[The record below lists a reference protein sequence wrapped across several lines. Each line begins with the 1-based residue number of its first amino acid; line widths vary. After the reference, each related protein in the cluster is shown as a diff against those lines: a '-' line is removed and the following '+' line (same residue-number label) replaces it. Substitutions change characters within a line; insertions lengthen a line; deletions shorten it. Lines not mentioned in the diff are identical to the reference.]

1 MAKTLVIYHA
11 NCLDGFGA
19 AVSAYKHFSAKGIE
33 TDYFAAKHGHEPPDC
48 SGRDVYIVDFSY
60 RRATLKQI
68 CEVAEKV
75 TILDHHITAQDDLTG
90 LSDEH
95 DNITVVFDMDRS
107 GAVITWEYFHHSPT
121 PQLLLHVQDRD
132 LWQFKI
138 DGSDE
143 INTALMSHPFTFEL
157 WVSLI
162 DEPQQLAQLRIEGKT
177 LNRFRRQ
184 LVDQYK
190 MRAVQGTI
198 AGYQV
203 PVVNAPHVIISD
215 LLGELAEGHPFSA
228 GYQDMGTRRSWSLR
242 SRKEGGVDVAKVA
255 ELFGGGGHR
264 NAAGFSTDL
273 PKDLLQLDP
282 E

>member
-19 AVSAYKHFSAKGIE
+19 AVAAHKHFSRLGIE
-33 TDYFAAKHGHEPPDC
+33 ADYYAAKHGHEPPEC
-48 SGRDVYIVDFSY
+48 SSRDVYIVDFSY
-60 RRATLKQI
+60 RRAVLKQI
-68 CEVAEKV
+68 CEVADRV
-75 TILDHHITAQDDLTG
+75 TILDHHITAQDDLKG
-90 LSDEH
+90 LSGEH

-107 GAVITWEYFHHSPT
+107 GAVIAWEHFHHSPT

-132 LWQFKI
+132 LWQFKL

-157 WVSLI
+157 WSSLI
-162 DEPQQLAQLRIEGKT
+162 DDPQQLTQLRIEGKT

-190 MRAVQGTI
+190 LRAVQGTI

-242 SRKEGGVDVAKVA
+242 SSKQGGVDVAKVA
-255 ELFGGGGHR
+255 EQFGGGGHR

-273 PKDLLQLDP
+273 PGDLLRLEP
-282 E
+282 

>member
-19 AVSAYKHFSAKGIE
+19 AVAAQRYFSARGIE
-33 TDYFAAKHGHEPPDC
+33 ADYYAAKHGHEPPDC
-48 SGRDVYIVDFSY
+48 SGREVYIVDFSY
-60 RRATLKQI
+60 RRDILKQI
-68 CEVAEKV
+68 CNVADEV
-75 TILDHHITAQDDLTG
+75 TILDHHVTARDDLDG
-90 LSDEH
+90 LADEFL
-95 DNITVVFDMDRS
+95 NLTVVFDMERS
-107 GAVITWEYFHHSPT
+107 GAVITWEHLHTAPV

-132 LWQFKI
+132 LWRFKL

-143 INTALMSHPFTFEL
+143 INTALMSHPFTFDL
-157 WVSLI
+157 WQALI
-162 DEPQQLAQLRIEGKT
+162 DDPQRLAQLRNEGQT

-190 MRAVQGTI
+190 MRAVQGTV

-215 LLGELAEGHPFSA
+215 LLGELAEGHPFAA

-255 ELFGGGGHR
+255 EQFGGGGHR

-273 PKDLLQLDP
+273 PADLLRVDP
-282 E
+282 K

>member
-19 AVSAYKHFSAKGIE
+19 AVAAHMHFSALGIE
-33 TDYFAAKHGHEPPDC
+33 VDYYAAKHGHEPPDC
-48 SGRDVYIVDFSY
+48 RGRDVYVVDFSY
-60 RRATLKQI
+60 HRDTLKQL
-68 CEVAEKV
+68 CAVAEQV
-75 TILDHHITAQDDLTG
+75 TVLDHHITAQNDLEG
-90 LSDEH
+90 LSEEH
-95 DNITVVFDMDRS
+95 ANLTVVFDMDRS
-107 GAVITWEYFHHSPT
+107 GAVITWEHLHRTPV

-132 LWQFKI
+132 LWLFSLE
-138 DGSDE
+138 GSDE

-157 WVSLI
+157 WQSLI
-162 DEPQQLAQLRIEGKT
+162 DEPQKLQQLRIEGET

-190 MRAVQGTI
+190 LRAVLGTI

-203 PVVNAPHVIISD
+203 PVVNAPHAIISD
-215 LLGELAEGHPFSA
+215 LLGELAEGHPFAA
-228 GYQDMGTRRSWSLR
+228 GYQDMGARRSWSLR

-264 NAAGFSTDL
+264 NAAGFNTEL
-273 PKDLLQLDP
+273 PGDLLRLVP
-282 E
+282 

>member
-19 AVSAYKHFSAKGIE
+19 AVAAQRYFAARGIE
-33 TDYFAAKHGHEPPDC
+33 ADYYAAKHGHEPPDC
-48 SGRDVYIVDFSY
+48 SGREVYIVDFSY
-60 RRATLKQI
+60 RRDTLKQI
-68 CEVAEKV
+68 CNVAEEV
-75 TILDHHITAQDDLTG
+75 TILDHHVTARDDLDG
-90 LSDEH
+90 LADEFL
-95 DNITVVFDMDRS
+95 NLTVVFDMERS
-107 GAVITWEYFHHSPT
+107 GAVITWEHLHTTPV

-132 LWQFKI
+132 LWRFKL

-143 INTALMSHPFTFEL
+143 INTALMSHPFTFDL
-157 WVSLI
+157 WQALI
-162 DEPQQLAQLRIEGKT
+162 DDPQRLAQLRNEGQT

-190 MRAVQGTI
+190 MRAVQGTV

-215 LLGELAEGHPFSA
+215 LLGELAEGHPFAA

-255 ELFGGGGHR
+255 EQFGGGGHR

-273 PKDLLQLDP
+273 PADLLRVDP
-282 E
+282 K

>member
-19 AVSAYKHFSAKGIE
+19 ATAAHKFFSARGIE
-33 TDYFAAKHGHEPPDC
+33 ADYYAAKHGHEPPDC
-48 SGRDVYIVDFSY
+48 TGRDVYIVDFSY
-60 RRATLKQI
+60 RRNTLKQI
-68 CEVAEKV
+68 CDVAEEV
-75 TILDHHITAQDDLTG
+75 TILDHHITARDDLDG
-90 LSDEH
+90 LAEEFL
-95 DNITVVFDMDRS
+95 NLTVVFDMERS
-107 GAVITWEYFHHSPT
+107 GAVITWEHLHKAPV

-132 LWQFKI
+132 LWQFRLE
-138 DGSDE
+138 GSDE

-157 WVSLI
+157 WESLI
-162 DEPQQLAQLRIEGKT
+162 DAPQKLAQLRSEGET

-190 MRAVQGTI
+190 LRAVLGTI

-203 PVVNAPHVIISD
+203 PIVNAPHAIISD
-215 LLGELAEGHPFSA
+215 LLGELAEGHPFAA

-242 SRKEGGVDVAKVA
+242 SRKEGGVDVARVA
-255 ELFGGGGHR
+255 EQFGGGGHR

-273 PKDLLQLDP
+273 PEGLLRLEP
-282 E
+282 